1 MHSELCISNWENG
14 MKQDNIIVD
23 KSKAFAVR
31 IVKMCR
37 YLQEERREF
46 VLSKQVL
53 RSGTSIGANVKEAI
67 RGQSTADFIAKMNI
81 ALKEASE
88 TEYWLE
94 LLTDTDYLS
103 HSMSDSILSD
113 CVELIKLLTAI
124 IKTAK
129 KGDA

>member
-1 MHSELCISNWENG
+1 

-37 YLQEERREF
+37 YLHEERHEF

-103 HSMSDSILSD
+103 HSMSDSVLSD

>member
-1 MHSELCISNWENG
+1 MRQN
-14 MKQDNIIVD
+14 NIVVD

-37 YLQEERREF
+37 YLQEEKHEF

-53 RSGTSIGANVKEAI
+53 RSGTSIGANIKEAI
-67 RGQSTADFIAKMNI
+67 RGQSTADFVAKMNI

-94 LLTDTDYLS
+94 LLAETDYLS
-103 HSMSDSILSD
+103 QSMGESMLSD
-113 CVELIKLLTAI
+113 CIELIKLLTAI
-124 IKTAK
+124 VKTAR
-129 KGDA
+129 KGDT